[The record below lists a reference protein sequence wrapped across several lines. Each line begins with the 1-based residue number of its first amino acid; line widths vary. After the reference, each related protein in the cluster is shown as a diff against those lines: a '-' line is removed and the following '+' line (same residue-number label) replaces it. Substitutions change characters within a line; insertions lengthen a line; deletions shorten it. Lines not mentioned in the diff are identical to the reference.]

1 MNKDD
6 LEEQVN
12 KEIIPS
18 NYTWASYTKYN
29 KLKETAQTVL
39 DEENQNIPFDQ
50 RYSQSR
56 IDNLLHEL
64 QTTLINRVNA
74 TNEIN
79 HKAQEMSDSAENNTE
94 LTSEEREALL
104 EQIDNHKSEI
114 SNDIDDQ
121 TTDQGVEQVKNE
133 GLTTLE
139 GDVGQPVIK
148 PNARNEINNKVTEQ
162 KNLINQNNEATQEEK
177 NEAVTQVDTHSADA
191 LRKISEADLNDQVN
205 NAKDEGLRLI
215 NSDIPQPQQKA
226 QARAV
231 INQKVQDKINE
242 INGNAQATQ
251 DEKDAAIGNVN
262 QAKDQALQNINN
274 ADTNDNVT
282 SAKNT
287 GVNAIEQLT
296 VTPVKNK
303 ALLMK

>member
-1 MNKDD
+1 M
-6 LEEQVN
+6 
-12 KEIIPS
+12 
-18 NYTWASYTKYN
+18 
-29 KLKETAQTVL
+29 
-39 DEENQNIPFDQ
+39 
-50 RYSQSR
+50 
-56 IDNLLHEL
+56 
-64 QTTLINRVNA
+64 
-74 TNEIN
+74 
-79 HKAQEMSDSAENNTE
+79 
-94 LTSEEREALL
+94 
-104 EQIDNHKSEI
+104 
-114 SNDIDDQ
+114 
-121 TTDQGVEQVKNE
+121 
-133 GLTTLE
+133 
-139 GDVGQPVIK
+139 
-148 PNARNEINNKVTEQ
+148 
-162 KNLINQNNEATQEEK
+162 INQNNEATQEEK